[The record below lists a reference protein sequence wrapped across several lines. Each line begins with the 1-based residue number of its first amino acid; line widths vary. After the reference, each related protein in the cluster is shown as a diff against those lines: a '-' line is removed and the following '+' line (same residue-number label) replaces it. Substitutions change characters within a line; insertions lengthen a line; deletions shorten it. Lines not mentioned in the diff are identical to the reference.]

1 MINLITGTPG
11 SGKTSYALK
20 FMLDQLKGSKR
31 KIYVH
36 GIPDLKIPHEQVYC
50 SSKTCDHC
58 GMLDVSKI
66 DPSLMA
72 DRWHE
77 FAPIGAVYFLDEAQN
92 IYRPRSSSSKVPESV
107 AAFEVHRHKGIDF
120 FLITQNPRLID
131 ANIRA
136 LVSRHIHLKPTWAG
150 RFQYEW
156 PETKDSV
163 QSTTDAI
170 RSTYKL
176 DKKTFDLYKSAS
188 IHTKQKRVIPTA
200 LYVILLSFL
209 ALSFLS
215 YKVYHRMNPEKP
227 TTTIAKNKEIKTPVA
242 GADAKE
248 DTATGVYMTES
259 KAYTNKQLLLISYK
273 LDYKE
278 DNLPI
283 SCNVFSSKTYKC
295 LVPKSLS
302 KRYKQSF
309 CDNDVCFTFLPFPT
323 ITTEPIEVST

>member
-1 MINLITGTPG
+1 MINLITGSPG

-66 DPSLMA
+66 DPSLMV

-77 FAPIGAVYFLDEAQN
+77 FAPDGSVYFLDEAQN
-92 IYRPRSSSSKVPESV
+92 IYRPRSSASKVPESV
-107 AAFEVHRHKGIDF
+107 AAFEVHRHKGLDF

-131 ANIRA
+131 ANIRV

-156 PETKDSV
+156 PETKDNV

-200 LYVILLSFL
+200 LYVILISFL
-209 ALSFLS
+209 VLGFLS
-215 YKVYHRMNPEKP
+215 YKVYNRMNPEQP
-227 TTTIAKNKEIKTPVA
+227 IDIIAKNKVTKTPVA
-242 GADAKE
+242 GADAQE
-248 DTATGVYMTES
+248 DTAMGVYMTENI
-259 KAYTNKQLLLISYK
+259 AYTNKQLLLISFK
-273 LDYKE
+273 LDYDE
-278 DNLPI
+278 DMLPI
-283 SCNVFSSKTYKC
+283 SCSVYSSKTYKC
-295 LVPKSLS
+295 LIPKSIS
-302 KRYKQSF
+302 KRYKQSS
-309 CDNDVCFTFLPFPT
+309 CEKDLCFTFLPFPV
-323 ITTEPIEVST
+323 TTTSKPI